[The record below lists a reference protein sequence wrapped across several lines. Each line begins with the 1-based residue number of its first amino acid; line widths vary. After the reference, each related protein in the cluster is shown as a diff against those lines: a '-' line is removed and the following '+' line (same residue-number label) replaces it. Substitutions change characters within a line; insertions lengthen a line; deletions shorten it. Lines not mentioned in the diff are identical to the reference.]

1 MQHSPQAL
9 LLLCHRVLSNVL
21 LPEPSRAGWD
31 CPLAVSIAPASVVP
45 SPHDGLMLWQV
56 SPRDLSKPLSPTWVP
71 LLTFCLGATLTPPQ
85 MSMGPPEH
93 PPDQGPKV
101 LRCSLHPPHYL
112 HPHSDS
118 AAPPGAPQ
126 TSLSTHL
133 PQNSPASCQVPLKWA
148 AAVPQPLQ
156 TGVVMGTHCP
166 GTKDTEHLMASC
178 LGAPCPSDP
187 QPDLHP
193 SPHWVSQCHQ
203 TPPFCP

>member
-1 MQHSPQAL
+1 
-9 LLLCHRVLSNVL
+9 
-21 LPEPSRAGWD
+21 
-31 CPLAVSIAPASVVP
+31 
-45 SPHDGLMLWQV
+45 MLWQV

-71 LLTFCLGATLTPPQ
+71 LLTFCLGATFTPPQ

-133 PQNSPASCQVPLKWA
+133 PQNSPAPCQVPLKWA

-166 GTKDTEHLMASC
+166 GTTDTEHVMALYFLNTGPQKYSQDDQPC
-178 LGAPCPSDP
+178 SVGRWEDWKSKSHLLNPFLCSAP
-187 QPDLHP
+187 
-193 SPHWVSQCHQ
+193 
-203 TPPFCP
+203 TPVCNFS